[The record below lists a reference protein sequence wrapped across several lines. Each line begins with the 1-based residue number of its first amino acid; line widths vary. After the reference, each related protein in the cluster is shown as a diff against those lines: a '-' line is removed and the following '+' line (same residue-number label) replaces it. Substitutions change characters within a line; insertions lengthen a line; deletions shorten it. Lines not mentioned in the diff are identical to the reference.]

1 MIRIGN
7 TEIDP
12 AAGEGASPTE
22 AAKAATATTAPTAAT
37 AKAAAATTALA
48 TATTAPAEEGSVA
61 ECSPSE
67 DSSEAGVLD
76 TEAEAEAFPDGVIPL
91 DGDEEVLTGDGED
104 GVEGA
109 LPEGTL
115 PEGAEALRRVADAL
129 SRERTQMALER
140 ELSVLRERFP
150 ELKELGDVVRLKR
163 YPEIKGMVGRGYS
176 LSDAVRLAYEDVYLA
191 RRANAAALQAR
202 TNAFSSSHLHPAR
215 PIGEGRSEV
224 TEMQIRE
231 YLEAIPGATRDQAI
245 AAYRKWGNHRR

>member
-37 AKAAAATTALA
+37 AKAAATTALA
-48 TATTAPAEEGSVA
+48 TATAPAEEGSVA
-61 ECSPSE
+61 ECSPAE

-76 TEAEAEAFPDGVIPL
+76 TEAEAEASPDGVIPL
-91 DGDEEVLTGDGED
+91 DGDEAELTGDGED

-109 LPEGTL
+109 LSEGTL

-224 TEMQIRE
+224 TETQIRE